1 MGSMWVVVLGIAL
14 LAALAWGVFRLMAGR
29 PGTRPLVQGA
39 MALAS
44 GDSRLDPV
52 TPRGYSPRNVGNDAS
67 ARPWESAYDSPS
79 PDDVQD
85 GVPWTPVGF
94 DVDEFLSA
102 SRANFVNL
110 QDAWNRADT
119 ATLRAMMTADML
131 DQIQPQLNEREQ
143 SGGPAG
149 KTEVIMVDAR
159 LLGIEDLGQ
168 GHMASVEFSGLLRE
182 DGAGPSPFREIW
194 SISRA
199 KSGEGGWLV
208 AAVQALQ

>member
-1 MGSMWVVVLGIAL
+1 MGSVWVVVLGVAL
-14 LAALAWGVFRLMAGR
+14 LAGLAWGVLRLLAGR
-29 PGTRPLVQGA
+29 QDARGTVLGGA
-39 MALAS
+39 SLAS
-44 GDSRLDPV
+44 GQSQLDPV
-52 TPRGYSPRNVGNDAS
+52 TPRGYSPRNVGNDSS
-67 ARPWESAYDSPS
+67 ARPWESAYSEPPTDAFDAAWLPE
-79 PDDVQD
+79 
-85 GVPWTPVGF
+85 GF
-94 DVDEFLSA
+94 DVQAFLSA
-102 SRANFVNL
+102 SKTNFVSL

-131 DQIQPQLNEREQ
+131 DQIQPQLTEREQ
-143 SGGPAG
+143 QPGGAVG

-159 LLGIEDLGQ
+159 LLGVEDLGQ

-199 KSGEGGWLV
+199 KSGDGGWLV

>member
-1 MGSMWVVVLGIAL
+1 MGSVWVVLLGVAV
-14 LAALAWGVFRLMAGR
+14 LAALAWGGFRLLAGKQGER
-29 PGTRPLVQGA
+29 SLGPGMV
-39 MALAS
+39 ALAS
-44 GDSRLDPV
+44 GHSQLDQV

-67 ARPWESAYDSPS
+67 ARPWESAYDQPAPS
-79 PDDVQD
+79 GAV
-85 GVPWTPVGF
+85 GVPWMPPGF
-94 DVDEFLSA
+94 DVDEFLSD
-102 SRANFVNL
+102 SKTHFVSL

-131 DQIQPQLNEREQ
+131 DQIQPRLTEREQ
-143 SGGPAG
+143 QASGAS

-199 KSGEGGWLV
+199 KSGDGSWLV